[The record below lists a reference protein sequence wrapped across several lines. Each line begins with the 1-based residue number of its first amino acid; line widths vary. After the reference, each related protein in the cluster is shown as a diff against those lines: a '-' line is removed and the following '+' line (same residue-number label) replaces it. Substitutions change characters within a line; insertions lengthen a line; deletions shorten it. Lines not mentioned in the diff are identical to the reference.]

1 MTTPAKSPLS
11 SLADDVLGGEAVSRE
26 RARALLGIR
35 DESLRDLLWA
45 AFRIRE
51 ATFGRRVK
59 VCVLQN
65 ARSGLCPEDCH
76 YCSQSSISTAEIPR
90 YRLLSEEALVDGARH
105 AVRSGARRYCMVTS
119 GRGPSQPDIERLTQ
133 AARRIKREFP
143 EIEICV
149 SLGLTS
155 EAQARALKASGVG
168 WVNHNLNTS
177 ERFHPNICSTHG
189 FADRVQTV
197 RNVKAAGL
205 STCCGGIIGMGEQDE
220 DIIDLAFALRDLAVD
235 SLPVNFLHPID
246 GTPLEGANFLDPV
259 RALKALCLFRFTN
272 PTAEIRAA
280 GGRERNLREWQA
292 LALYPANSIFVR
304 GYLTTPGQSPDEA
317 RRMIEEMGFQ
327 VEEGVEANAESAGS
341 GPHPKSFSFD
351 PPPSSWRS

>member
-1 MTTPAKSPLS
+1 MTAHPVQTRLS
-11 SLADDVLGGEAVSRE
+11 SLADDVLRGGAISRQS
-26 RARALLGIR
+26 ARGLLGAP
-35 DESLRDLLWA
+35 DASLRDLLWA

-51 ATFGRRVK
+51 ASFGRRVK

-76 YCSQSSISTAEIPR
+76 YCSQSSVSTAEIPR
-90 YRLLSEEALVDGARH
+90 YRLLSEEALVNGARR
-105 AVRSGARRYCMVTS
+105 AVRCGARRYCMVTS

-133 AARRIKREFP
+133 ASRRIKQEFP

-149 SLGLTS
+149 SLGLMS
-155 EAQARALKASGVG
+155 EAQARALKAAGVG

-220 DIIDLAFALRDLAVD
+220 DIIDLAFSLRELAVD

-246 GTPLEGANFLDPV
+246 GTPLEGASFLDPV
-259 RALKALCLFRFTN
+259 RALKALCLFRFAN
-272 PTAEIRAA
+272 PTAEIR
-280 GGRERNLREWQA
+280 GRERNLREWQA

-317 RRMIEEMGFQ
+317 RRMIEEMGFE
-327 VEEGVEANAESAGS
+327 VEEGIEADTDGADSAQGS
-341 GPHPKSFSFD
+341 
-351 PPPSSWRS
+351 

>member
-1 MTTPAKSPLS
+1 MMTADLAQSRLS
-11 SLADDVLGGEAVSRE
+11 SLANDVLRGEALSRQS
-26 RARALLGIR
+26 ARALMGAP

-51 ATFGRRVK
+51 VTFGRRVK

-76 YCSQSSISTAEIPR
+76 YCSQSSVSAADIPR
-90 YRLLSEEALVDGARH
+90 YRLLSEEALVNGARH
-105 AVRSGARRYCMVTS
+105 AVRGGPRRYCMVTS

-133 AARRIKREFP
+133 AARRIKQVFP

-149 SLGLTS
+149 SLGLVS
-155 EAQARALKASGVG
+155 EAQARALKAAGVG

-177 ERFHPNICSTHG
+177 ERFHPEICSTHG

-197 RNVKAAGL
+197 LNVKAAGL
-205 STCCGGIIGMGEQDE
+205 STCCGGIIGMGEHDE
-220 DIIDLAFALRDLAVD
+220 DIIDLAFSPRELAVD

-246 GTPLEGANFLDPV
+246 GTPLEGANFLDPI
-259 RALKALCLFRFTN
+259 RALRALCLFRFAN
-272 PTAEIRAA
+272 PTSEIRAA

-317 RRMIEEMGFQ
+317 RRMIEAMGFE
-327 VEEGVEANAESAGS
+327 VEEGIETNADGADSAQGS
-341 GPHPKSFSFD
+341 
-351 PPPSSWRS
+351 